1 MKPTPL
7 TVRCNLQGT
16 QYHWTVRELEP
27 GDVVAGQ
34 RIERTLPAAYRRT
47 LVTWAYPEVIPQW
60 VRETLGDAFLVAPYH
75 PRTAAVGICLDVADR
90 RVDATMPRELFLQR
104 KMAHRER
111 PAARG
116 NASLRPRP
124 GDAASDLRMVEITA
138 ELARLRAE
146 TAQALEIIAALA

>member
-16 QYHWTVRELEP
+16 QYRWTVRELEP

-34 RIERTLPAAYRRT
+34 RIKRTLPAVYRRT
-47 LVTWAYPEVIPQW
+47 LVTWAYPEVIPAW
-60 VRETLGDAFLVAPYH
+60 VRETLGDTFLVAPYH

-104 KMAHRER
+104 KMARWER

-116 NASLRPRP
+116 ESSLRPRP
-124 GDAASDLRMVEITA
+124 GDAASDLRMQEITS

-146 TAQALEIIAALA
+146 TTTALAILTALA